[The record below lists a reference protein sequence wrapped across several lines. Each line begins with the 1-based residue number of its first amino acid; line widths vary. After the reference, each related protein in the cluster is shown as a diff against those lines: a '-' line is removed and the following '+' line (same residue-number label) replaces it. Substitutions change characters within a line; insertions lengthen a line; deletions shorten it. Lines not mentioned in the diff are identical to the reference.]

1 MCSTWVDDFQK
12 FHIPRLQVVLSRVH
26 EFIWWWDDLEFM
38 VLKQKSQLSFCWWFE
53 AFSCVSF
60 HALWKKMFCS
70 FHGTFLFILQPFAH
84 SSSSLPYIWED
95 YSFFSLAC
103 HYTHMLME
111 VLQIVLF
118 TKSIIYYLQSLQH
131 NGMCLCSDNKYWASY
146 TVLLLKF
153 IGVLRRMQM
162 FVAYQKQLHT
172 SL

>member
-1 MCSTWVDDFQK
+1 MCATCADDLQK

-26 EFIWWWDDLEFM
+26 AFIWWGDDLEFM
-38 VLKQKSQLSFCWWFE
+38 ALKQKSQLSFCWWFE

-60 HALWKKMFCS
+60 HALWKKCFAGFMANFC
-70 FHGTFLFILQPFAH
+70 LFYSPLHIPL
-84 SSSSLPYIWED
+84 LPYIWEV
-95 YSFFSLAC
+95 YSFSLAC

-118 TKSIIYYLQSLQH
+118 TKSTIYLQSLQH
-131 NGMCLCSDNKYWASY
+131 NSMCLCSNNKYWASY

-153 IGVLRRMQM
+153 IGVLRRMPM